1 MNVSTISIVLAK
13 NFFQV
18 MGGGSLDGKTLCNK
32 RLNRTQL
39 REFM

>member
-18 MGGGSLDGKTLCNK
+18 MGGGLLMGKLSVINV
-32 RLNRTQL
+32 
-39 REFM
+39 